1 MAFQLLLN
9 VLLAVCWMFLT
20 NSLSTAGFI
29 TGFIAGLAALFFSGA
44 SSRGRFTFGKYG
56 RSSDWR

>member
-29 TGFIAGLAALFFSGA
+29 TGFIAGLAALFFFRRFF
-44 SSRGRFTFGKYG
+44 SRPFYIWKIWSVIRL
-56 RSSDWR
+56 